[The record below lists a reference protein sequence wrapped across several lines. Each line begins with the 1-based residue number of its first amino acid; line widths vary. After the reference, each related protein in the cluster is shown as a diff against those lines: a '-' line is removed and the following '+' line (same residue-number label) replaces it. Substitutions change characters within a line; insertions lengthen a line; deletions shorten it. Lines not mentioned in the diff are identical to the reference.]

1 MTPRTI
7 PALLEKAKQSYADRP
22 AIVDGAT
29 TLTYTDL
36 AEAAENAARAFLAA
50 GVRSGDRVA
59 IWAPNRWEFPVA
71 VLGAQTIGAAVVPLN
86 TRYRGHEAREILE
99 RSRATAL
106 ITLNGF
112 LGADYVQMLRDA
124 GPLPEHLIAIVDLSG
139 DDAASS
145 APVVG
150 WSAFLAKGEEVT
162 DERLD
167 GAKAS
172 VTPDTVADLL
182 FTSGTTGKPKGV
194 MSAQR
199 QTIGVA
205 DVWAR
210 GAELT
215 PEDRYAIVNPFFHGF
230 GYKAGFIAAFTSGAA
245 VHPIATYDPTQAL
258 KLIQDEQITVLPG
271 APTIFATLINH
282 PDLKTYDISSLRFAI
297 AGAASVPESLFSDML
312 DILGID
318 EVKGAYGLTECMVA
332 TATRPGEDPAH
343 VAQVVGPAV
352 EGLEIRT
359 VTESGEDAAQGEDGE
374 VWIRGDNVMLG
385 YFENPEATQ
394 EAIDADG
401 WLHTG
406 DVGRLDEHGCLKITD
421 RIKDM
426 FTVGGFNVYPAEV
439 ENALADHPD
448 IVESAVI
455 GVPDARLGSVGRA
468 FVVVRNDL
476 VPDEIDTW
484 LKDRLANYKRPK
496 TYAVVDALPRNASGK
511 ILKTELRS

>member
-1 MTPRTI
+1 VTPRTI
-7 PALLEKAKQSYADRP
+7 PALLEKAKQTYADRP
-22 AIVDGAT
+22 AIVDGPT
-29 TLTYTDL
+29 TLTYTEL
-36 AEAAENAARAFLAA
+36 ADAAEKAARAFLAS

-106 ITLNGF
+106 VTVNGF
-112 LGADYVQMLRDA
+112 LGTDYVQMLHDA
-124 GPLPEHLIAIVDLSG
+124 GPLPEHLLTIVDL
-139 DDAASS
+139 ASD
-145 APVVG
+145 
-150 WSAFLAKGEEVT
+150 WDEFLARADDTTEK
-162 DERLD
+162 RLAD
-167 GAKAS
+167 AKAT
-172 VTPDTVADLL
+172 VTPDTLADLL

-210 GAELT
+210 GAGLS
-215 PEDRYAIVNPFFHGF
+215 PKDRYAIVNPFFHGF
-230 GYKAGFIAAFTSGAA
+230 GYKAGFIAAFTAGST
-245 VHPIATYDPTQAL
+245 VYPIATYDPIQAL
-258 KLIQDEQITVLPG
+258 KLIQDERITVLPG
-271 APTIFATLINH
+271 APTIFTTLINH
-282 PDLKTYDISSLRFAI
+282 PDLKTYDLSSLRFAI
-297 AGAASVPESLFSDML
+297 AGAASVPETLFADMR

-332 TATRPGEDPAH
+332 TTTRPGEDPEH
-343 VAQVVGPAV
+343 VAKVVGPAV

-359 VTESGEDAAQGEDGE
+359 VTAAGTDAEPGEDGE

-385 YFENPEATQ
+385 YFENPEATA
-394 EAIDADG
+394 EAIDQDG

-406 DVGRLDEHGCLKITD
+406 DVGYLDEHGCLKITD

-439 ENALADHPD
+439 ENTLAGHPG
-448 IVESAVI
+448 IVEAAVVGI
-455 GVPDARLGSVGRA
+455 PDARLGQVGKA
-468 FVVVRNDL
+468 FVVVRDDL
-476 VPDEIDTW
+476 TADTIATW
-484 LKDRLANYKRPK
+484 LKDRLANYKQPRA
-496 TYAVVDALPRNASGK
+496 YVLVDGLPRNASGK
-511 ILKTELRS
+511 VLKTDLRDTSE

>member
-7 PALLEKAKQSYADRP
+7 PALLERAKQTYADHP
-22 AIVDGAT
+22 AIVDGTT
-29 TLTYTDL
+29 TLTYAEL
-36 AEAAENAARAFLAA
+36 ADAAEKAARAFLAG

-106 ITLNGF
+106 VTVNGF
-112 LGADYVQMLRDA
+112 LGTDYVQMLRDA
-124 GPLPEHLIAIVDLSG
+124 GPLPEHLITIVDLADQVATG
-139 DDAASS
+139 SS
-145 APVVG
+145 AIG
-150 WSAFLAKGEEVT
+150 WDEFLANGEEVT
-162 DERLD
+162 DERLE

-172 VTPDTVADLL
+172 VTPDTLADLL
-182 FTSGTTGKPKGV
+182 FTSGTTGRPKGV

-199 QTIGVA
+199 QSIGVA

-210 GAELT
+210 GANLT

-230 GYKAGFIAAFTSGAA
+230 GYKAGFIAAFTAGATIY
-245 VHPIATYDPTQAL
+245 PIATYDPTQAL
-258 KLIQDEQITVLPG
+258 RLIQEEGITVLPG
-271 APTIFATLINH
+271 APTIFTTLINH
-282 PDLKTYDISSLRFAI
+282 PDLKTYDLSSLRFAI
-297 AGAASVPESLFSDML
+297 AGAASVPESLFADML

-332 TATRPGEDPAH
+332 TATRPGEDPEH

-359 VTESGEDAAQGEDGE
+359 VKETGHDAEPGEDGE

-385 YFENPEATQ
+385 YFENPEATR
-394 EAIDADG
+394 EAIDAEG

-406 DVGRLDEHGCLKITD
+406 DVGRLDEHGCVKITD

-448 IVESAVI
+448 VVESAVI
-455 GVPDARLGSVGRA
+455 GVDDARLGSVGRA
-468 FVVVRNDL
+468 FVVVRNGL
-476 VPDEIDTW
+476 VSNDIDSW
-484 LKDRLANYKRPK
+484 AKERLANYKVPR
-496 TYAVVDALPRNASGK
+496 TYVVMDALPRNASGK

>member
-7 PALLEKAKQSYADRP
+7 PALIEKAKQTYADHP
-22 AIVDGAT
+22 AIVDGPT
-29 TLTYTDL
+29 TLTYAEL
-36 AEAAENAARAFLAA
+36 ADAADKAARAFLAS

-99 RSRATAL
+99 RARATAL
-106 ITLNGF
+106 VTVNGF
-112 LGADYVQMLRDA
+112 LGTDYVQMLHDA
-124 GPLPEHLIAIVDLSG
+124 GPLPEHLLTIVDLADGWDEFLARG
-139 DDAASS
+139 DDTTEKR
-145 APVVG
+145 
-150 WSAFLAKGEEVT
+150 LA
-162 DERLD
+162 D
-167 GAKAS
+167 AKAT
-172 VTPDTVADLL
+172 VTPDTLADLL

-210 GAELT
+210 GAALS
-215 PEDRYAIVNPFFHGF
+215 PDDRYAIVNPFFHGF
-230 GYKAGFIAAFTSGAA
+230 GYKAGFIDSFTAGSTIY
-245 VHPIATYDPTQAL
+245 PIATYDPSQAL
-258 KLIQDEQITVLPG
+258 KLIQDERISVLPG
-271 APTIFATLINH
+271 APTIFTTLINH
-282 PDLKTYDISSLRFAI
+282 PDLKAYDLSSLRFAI
-297 AGAASVPESLFSDML
+297 AGAASVPESLFADMR

-332 TATRPGEDPAH
+332 TTTRPGEDPEH
-343 VAQVVGPAV
+343 VAKVVGPAV

-359 VTESGEDAAQGEDGE
+359 VTATGEDAEPGEDGE

-385 YFENPEATQ
+385 YFENPEATA
-394 EAIDADG
+394 EAIDEDG

-406 DVGRLDEHGCLKITD
+406 DVGFLDEHGCLKITD

-439 ENALADHPD
+439 ENTLAGHPG
-448 IVESAVI
+448 IVEAAVVGI
-455 GVPDARLGSVGRA
+455 PDARLGQVGKA
-468 FVVVRNDL
+468 FVVVRDDL
-476 VPDEIDTW
+476 DPDTITTW
-484 LKDRLANYKRPK
+484 LKDRLANYKQPRA
-496 TYAVVDALPRNASGK
+496 YELVDSLPRNASGK
-511 ILKTELRS
+511 VLKTDLRDT